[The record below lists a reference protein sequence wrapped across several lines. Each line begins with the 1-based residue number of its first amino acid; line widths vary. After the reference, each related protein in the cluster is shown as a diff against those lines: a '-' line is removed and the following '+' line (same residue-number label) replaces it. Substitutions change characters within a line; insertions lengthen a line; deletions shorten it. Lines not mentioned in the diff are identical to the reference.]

1 MLTNS
6 MLMQKI
12 LSNMALLEQ
21 IVFAY
26 VWLPSPLLVI
36 TSVVIFREE
45 KTFSRNVFV
54 ILLK

>member
-12 LSNMALLEQ
+12 LSNMALLVQ